1 MRRVGERNS
10 YRHIALIGNP
20 NSGKTTVFNALTG
33 LRQKVGNYPGVT
45 VEKKEG
51 RILFRNGTEGTV
63 LDLPGTYSLAAT
75 SPDEQIAT
83 DVLLGRAPQ
92 TPRPELV
99 VCVVDASN
107 LERGLYLASQ
117 IIDRHVPLVV
127 ALNMIDVAADQGI
140 VVNAAILEHEL
151 GVRVVPMVA
160 RKEIGVDDLKQA
172 MLVAQSATGKERQ
185 WRLPEPVQREC
196 EELEC
201 LLHDRHSLA
210 EADAFYEAMALLTAD
225 SALIEKNDRYAPEL
239 LQHVRKD
246 HQKLDFLGIN
256 RSSVFFVS
264 RSEWIKR
271 LCAQA
276 VTRTFQPGMSLS
288 DRIDRVVTHRFWGI
302 VMFLVIMAVLFQTI
316 FSWATIPMAW
326 IKDGFDGLGGVVA
339 GIVPPGDLQDLLIR
353 GGLAG
358 VAAVVTFLPQILF
371 LFLFL
376 GFLEDSGYMARAAF
390 IMDRL
395 MGKVGLHGKS
405 FIPLLSSFACAIP
418 GIMATRTIDNP
429 KDRLATML
437 VAPLMSCSARL
448 PVYALLIAAFIPSV
462 TVLGFFS
469 LAGVTLL
476 SMYLLGLVA
485 ALSMAWI
492 FKNTLLRGT
501 SPSFLMEL
509 PPYKLPSLKSVFYQ
523 MWERAASFL
532 KRAGTIILGAS
543 ILLWFLA
550 SYPRLEHATP
560 AAQLNYSFAGR
571 AGHLIEPVI
580 RPLGFDWKIGIGL
593 VSSLLQREVFV
604 STMGTIYNIQN
615 AASPG
620 PVQGPE
626 TLGPK
631 GRSGEKGSISLRQQ
645 MSQDRDPA
653 TGLPTF
659 TVLTAICVMVYYV
672 LAMQCL
678 STVAVMRR
686 ETNGWKWPMF
696 QVGYMTA
703 LAYVVTFIV
712 YRAGLWLG
720 AGGS

>member
-1 MRRVGERNS
+1 MRSEDEKAPF
-10 YRHIALIGNP
+10 RHIALVGNP
-20 NSGKTTVFNALTG
+20 NAGKTTVFNALTG

-51 RILFRNGTEGTV
+51 RILFPHGKEGSL
-63 LDLPGTYSLAAT
+63 LDLPGTYSLNAT
-75 SPDEQIAT
+75 SPDEQIVT
-83 DVLLGRAPQ
+83 DVLLGLAPE
-92 TPRPELV
+92 TPIPQMV

-107 LERGLYLASQ
+107 IERGLYLVSQ
-117 IIDRHVPLVV
+117 IIDRRFPLVV
-127 ALNMIDVAADQGI
+127 ALNMTDVAAKQGI
-140 VVNAAILEHEL
+140 VVHPSILEREL
-151 GVRVVPMVA
+151 GVRVIPMVA
-160 RKEIGVDDLKQA
+160 RREEGLDELKQA
-172 MLVAQSATGKERQ
+172 ILATRTDTGKARQ
-185 WRLPEPVQREC
+185 WRLPEPVRREC
-196 EELEC
+196 EELAG
-201 LLHDRHSLA
+201 LLQDRHRLA
-210 EADAFYEAMALLTAD
+210 ETDAFHEAMALLTAD
-225 SALIEKNDRYAPEL
+225 SALIDRIDRFAPEL
-239 LQHVRKD
+239 LQHVRRD
-246 HQKLDFLGIN
+246 HQKLDFLGID

-264 RSEWIKR
+264 RSEWIR
-271 LCAQA
+271 GVCAQA
-276 VTRTFQPGMSLS
+276 VTRTFHPGVTLS
-288 DRIDRVVTHRFWGI
+288 DKIDRIVTHRVWGI
-302 VMFLVIMAVLFQTI
+302 GIFMVIMAVLFQAI
-316 FSWATIPMAW
+316 FSWAEIPMAL
-326 IKDGFDGLGGVVA
+326 INDGFDWLGGVVA
-339 GIVPPGDLQDLLIR
+339 GFVPPGDLQDLLIR

-448 PVYALLIAAFIPSV
+448 PVYALMIAAFVPAGKL
-462 TVLGFFS
+462 LGFFS
-469 LAGVTLL
+469 FAGITLL

-485 ALSMAWI
+485 ALSMAWL
-492 FKNTLLRGT
+492 FKKTLLRGT
-501 SPSFLMEL
+501 PPSFLMEL

-523 MWERAASFL
+523 VWERAASFL

-550 SYPRLEHATP
+550 SYPRLDHATP
-560 AAQLNYSFAGR
+560 AQQLEYSFAGR
-571 AGHLIEPVI
+571 AGHMIEPVI
-580 RPLGFDWKIGIGL
+580 KPLGFDWKIGIGL

-604 STMGTIYNIQN
+604 STMGTIYNLQN
-615 AASPG
+615 GANSDD
-620 PVQGPE
+620 
-626 TLGPK
+626 
-631 GRSGEKGSISLRQQ
+631 GSVSLRNH

-659 TVLTAICVMVYYV
+659 TILTAICVMVYYV

-686 ETNGWKWPMF
+686 ETNGWKWPVF
-696 QVGYMTA
+696 QIGYMTA
-703 LAYVVTFIV
+703 LAYGVTLIV

-720 AGGS
+720 IGG